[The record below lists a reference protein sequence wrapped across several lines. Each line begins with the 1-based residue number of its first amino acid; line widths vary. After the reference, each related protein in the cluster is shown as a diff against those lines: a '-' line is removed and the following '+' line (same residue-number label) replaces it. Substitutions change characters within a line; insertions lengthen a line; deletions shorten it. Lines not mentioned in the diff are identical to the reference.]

1 MLLIPGAMGIKEWFA
16 RQLEW
21 YADGVNQVKTLYKKS
36 SVQQV
41 MEKALVWGVD
51 VVLAAFFLLGDTRV
65 MAIVAFCILGIF
77 RAAGITLALRK
88 FLKGF
93 SWSLFW
99 ELLNIRI
106 ACSLLFVLAAAVM
119 LLIEGEL
126 GAFRAS
132 IVLLCAMLGT
142 VGAVVADTDVVL
154 SEQGKAFAAVVLV
167 IPFVFAVSG
176 TGAGAWGTPY
186 GSLAGPLLCIAANI
200 VPTDDKL
207 QTPLYLLTVAA
218 MVVPFAWTPTSLPP
232 LECSAGKQ
240 LVDGSCAC
248 PVGMAFNETY
258 KVCTNGSLPVDNC
271 GNPLFTDAARFMG
284 GGNACL
290 CNSPHGEFIR
300 EFSGCK
306 CAPGWSGLLCTH
318 VNVSN
323 ATQ

>member
-1 MLLIPGAMGIKEWFA
+1 MLLIPDAMGIKEWA
-16 RQLEW
+16 NDAYQW
-21 YADGVNQVKTLYKKS
+21 YKDSTVKQVIDKS
-36 SVQQV
+36 
-41 MEKALVWGVD
+41 LVWGVD

-77 RAAGITLALRK
+77 RAAGLVQALRQYTK
-88 FLKGF
+88 FR
-93 SWSLFW
+93 
-99 ELLNIRI
+99 ELLDIRI

-119 LLIEGEL
+119 LVIEGEL

-132 IVLLCAMLGT
+132 IVLLCAVLGT
-142 VGAVVADTDVVL
+142 VGAVVADTDVAL

-176 TGAGAWGTPY
+176 TGTGAWGTPY
-186 GSLAGPLLCIAANI
+186 GSLAGPLMCIAANI
-200 VPTDDKL
+200 VPTDAKL
-207 QTPLYLLTVAA
+207 QTPLYFLTVAA
-218 MVVPFAWTPTSLPP
+218 MVVPFAWTPMSLPP

-306 CAPGWSGLLCTH
+306 CAPGWSGLLCTN

-323 ATQ
+323 ATL

>member
-1 MLLIPGAMGIKEWFA
+1 MLLIPDAMGIKEWA
-16 RQLEW
+16 NDAYQW
-21 YADGVNQVKTLYKKS
+21 YKDSTVKQVIDKS
-36 SVQQV
+36 
-41 MEKALVWGVD
+41 LVWGVD

-65 MAIVAFCILGIF
+65 MAIVAFCILGMG
-77 RAAGITLALRK
+77 RLLRPRPALPRP
-88 FLKGF
+88 FLSIWNAF
-93 SWSLFW
+93 SLDRVVISAW
-99 ELLNIRI
+99 
-106 ACSLLFVLAAAVM
+106 FVLAAAVM
-119 LLIEGEL
+119 LVIEGEL

-132 IVLLCAMLGT
+132 IVLLCAVLGT
-142 VGAVVADTDVVL
+142 VGAVVADTNVSL

-186 GSLAGPLLCIAANI
+186 GSLAGPLMCIAANI
-200 VPTDDKL
+200 VPTDAKL
-207 QTPLYLLTVAA
+207 QTPLYFLTVVA
-218 MVVPFAWTPTSLPP
+218 MVVPFAWTPMSLPP

-323 ATQ
+323 ATL